1 MKEWNEKLLEEIE
14 INTLHLASAV
24 VEKSGH
30 IVFEDSYGNGVALI
44 NNTSY
49 ATWHDV
55 AEAFGLDITDFQA

>member
-1 MKEWNEKLLEEIE
+1 MKEWSEKLLEEIE
-14 INTLHLASAV
+14 INTDDLAQEIA
-24 VEKSGH
+24 EKSGH